1 MITLEDNMQR
11 MGWVYGML
19 FSGWLLVMWLGAI
32 QSIVAADGSVWKSSS
47 RLSLRSAPMDEG
59 GQAVSPQR
67 KGTRAILLSLILPG
81 AGEWSLGHRRMA
93 KLFLGAEVALWA
105 GYFGSLA
112 YAEVLRRDYQTFAAL
127 HAGVNPTGKD
137 DQYWIDIGN
146 ANNIY
151 DFNEKRLVQRNLDA
165 VYWNTQQYYWQ
176 WDDEQNR
183 YRYIDLRLKQH
194 RWKRGATF
202 VIGGMILNRILSTV
216 DVIRIIRKEKK
227 QKETGGR
234 ALLYSSYF
242 WHPAR
247 GDVVQLHFTWTF

>member
-1 MITLEDNMQR
+1 MIKLEGRMQR
-11 MGWVYGML
+11 IGRLKWML
-19 FSGWLLVMWLGAI
+19 LGGWLLVLWMGHLQPAPAAGGSLKNA
-32 QSIVAADGSVWKSSS
+32 QSAFTFH
-47 RLSLRSAPMDEG
+47 
-59 GQAVSPQR
+59 AVSLDETGEAMTPQR
-67 KGTRAILLSLILPG
+67 SGARAILLSLILPG

-93 KLFLGAEVALWA
+93 KIFLGAEVALWA

-127 HAGVNPTGKD
+127 HAGVNPAGKD

-165 VYWNTQQYYWQ
+165 VYMNTREYYWQ
-176 WDDEQNR
+176 WDAEENR
-183 YRYIDLRLKQH
+183 YRYVDLRLKQH
-194 RWKRGATF
+194 RWKRRATF

-227 QKETGGR
+227 ERETGRR
-234 ALLYSSYF
+234 AMLFSSYF